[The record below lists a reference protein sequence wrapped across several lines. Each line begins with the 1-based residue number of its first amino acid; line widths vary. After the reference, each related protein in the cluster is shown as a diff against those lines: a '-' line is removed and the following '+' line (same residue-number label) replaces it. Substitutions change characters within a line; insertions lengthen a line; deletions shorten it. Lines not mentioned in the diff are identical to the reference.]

1 MHIIYYE
8 LGKKKASRY
17 KRAVDVKITQSLYS
31 CFPGEQPLATVES
44 YIQDATALLST
55 ITQPS
60 LDILPKYQEAITL
73 LSQAENL
80 LAAAHSLKTK
90 LIQGLEISGEKVKKI
105 L

>member
-1 MHIIYYE
+1 MKISPIY
-8 LGKKKASRY
+8 
-17 KRAVDVKITQSLYS
+17 VISLHS
-31 CFPGEQPLATVES
+31 CVPGEQPLATVES

-90 LIQGLEISGEKVKKI
+90 LIQGLEISGEKVQKYNKMAA
-105 L
+105 

>member
-1 MHIIYYE
+1 MIIIVILKFNMLSISYF
-8 LGKKKASRY
+8 SH
-17 KRAVDVKITQSLYS
+17 YS
-31 CFPGEQPLATVES
+31 CVPGEQPLATVES

-90 LIQGLEISGEKVKKI
+90 LIQGLEISGEKVKKYNK
-105 L
+105 